1 MNIFY
6 KKNSCAELMAGING
20 WIYLYRGSAGTAYT
34 KQQLKA
40 LLAIWL
46 KLSDLLQGEVWS
58 LSWKVLILAFP
69 PEQLFLVQWT
79 GSPCCSSMGCVEAE
93 CSLLVSKDCSAVKW
107 KVVALQVGGSVLSAG
122 AKCALLAHADL
133 VGVVDNLQNASNRVL
148 LLTCSPIF
156 SFLDA
161 WCCVGIVDALGSSK
175 NIICR

>member
-1 MNIFY
+1 
-6 KKNSCAELMAGING
+6 
-20 WIYLYRGSAGTAYT
+20 
-34 KQQLKA
+34 
-40 LLAIWL
+40 
-46 KLSDLLQGEVWS
+46 
-58 LSWKVLILAFP
+58 
-69 PEQLFLVQWT
+69 
-79 GSPCCSSMGCVEAE
+79 MGCVEAE

-161 WCCVGIVDALGSSK
+161 
-175 NIICR
+175 